1 MAQARPAAVG
11 EATDARPADHAAGYQ
26 GGRRGIGRIALM
38 DPSRIP
44 DAVAPDSLPHAAP
57 VPTPGIALP
66 VPAVATPIA
75 RLASKDFGLSLPT
88 RRPSYEEHLVASTVG
103 WIAFA
108 GFLLFMA
115 WLLLAIV
122 RAFAELDDRPF
133 GAFQGIGNIVAL
145 VLIFVMVTATLL
157 TMAERKWSA
166 LMQDRVGPNRA
177 RLPIPGLRDKPLKGL
192 PHIPADVLKML
203 FKEDFLPEG
212 AATHRF
218 LFNLAPLLAFGP
230 AFCLFA
236 VVPVGPPVQFFGKL
250 IQLQV
255 AHVDWGILYVFGL
268 ASLAVFG
275 TALAGW
281 TSNNKLALLGGL
293 RASAQLVSCG
303 VPLGLTL
310 VGTFILFGTLRL
322 DEMALQQGASKPLLR
337 AVMRLRDSA
346 FATPADDSL
355 VWGFLPGWGG
365 LFQPFGMILFLVAAM
380 AEIKRA
386 PFDTPEG
393 DSEIIGYYLEYS
405 GLKSGLFLIAEF
417 VEVVVV
423 SGIVAAIFL
432 GGYHIPWAE
441 PWLARRLDGALGFS
455 GLSWLAVLQV
465 FSFLVKTLLLI
476 WVQFLARWAFPR
488 FRYDQI
494 MRLGWKMMLPV
505 SLANVVVT
513 AGVFLWGGR
522 EGLALLGVVEWI
534 AILAFIALSAATQ
547 AETAGHVP
555 SVTPASH
562 GTPAIAHGTPA
573 VPATGSAH

>member
-1 MAQARPAAVG
+1 
-11 EATDARPADHAAGYQ
+11 
-26 GGRRGIGRIALM
+26 M
-38 DPSRIP
+38 DSSRIP
-44 DAVAPDSLPHAAP
+44 DPVSPDSRPHPAP
-57 VPTPGIALP
+57 VTTPGVDLP
-66 VPAVATPIA
+66 VPAVATPLA
-75 RLASKDFGLSLPT
+75 RLASKDFGATPLP
-88 RRPSYEEHLVASTVG
+88 RRQNYESHLFASIFG
-103 WIAFA
+103 WAVFA
-108 GFLLFMA
+108 GFLLFIS

-133 GAFQGIGNIVAL
+133 GAFQGIGNIIAL
-145 VLIFVMVTATLL
+145 ILIFVMVTSTLL

-203 FKEDFLPEG
+203 FKEDFLPHG
-212 AATHRF
+212 ATANRW

-236 VVPVGPPVQFFGKL
+236 VVPVGPPVQFFGKI

-255 AHVDWGILYVFGL
+255 AHVDWGILYVFGF

-293 RASAQLVSCG
+293 RASAQLVSYE
-303 VPLGLTL
+303 VTLGLTL

-322 DEMALQQGASKPLLR
+322 DEMALQQGASDALLR
-337 AVMRLRDSA
+337 GVLHLRGAAV
-346 FATPADDSL
+346 TPADDSL
-355 VWGFLPGWGG
+355 LWGFLPSWGA
-365 LFQPFGMILFLVAAM
+365 LFQPLGMILFLVAAM

-423 SGIVAAIFL
+423 SGIVAAMFL
-432 GGYHIPWAE
+432 GGYHIPWLE
-441 PWLARRLDGALGFS
+441 PWLARQLDGALGFS

-465 FSFLVKTLLLI
+465 FSFIVKVLLLI

-494 MRLGWKMMLPV
+494 MRLGWKMMLPI
-505 SLANVVVT
+505 SLVNVMAT

-522 EGLALLGVVEWI
+522 DGLAVMGIIEWI
-534 AILAFIALSAATQ
+534 VILAFVALSAAHTTEPG
-547 AETAGHVP
+547 AAHSSGAH
-555 SVTPASH
+555 PAPQGSH
-562 GTPAIAHGTPA
+562 GAA
-573 VPATGSAH
+573 S